1 VSARDQLAQ
10 AALVPP
16 HNLDAEESVLGAML
30 ANPGAIPVVHEILA
44 PQDFF
49 RANYGTIYG
58 AMLAMHERGEGVDA
72 ITLADELAQRGVLE
86 DVGGKAYIHTLNGIC
101 PDTTNAK
108 HYASIVRRES
118 LRRAQRV
125 AYERLGET
133 LNGNASQAQKTALQD
148 LVAATA
154 AAENGRAVQPTGPC
168 SYSGPE
174 IAAMTFP
181 DPDPV
186 LLYAERGTTFDVV
199 GKMKKGKT
207 TFVLLACKAALRG
220 EPFLDMPTKRVKV
233 LYLTEQSRR
242 SFRDK
247 LRSLDLLRESDL
259 RVLFRSDFIGWSW
272 NTICELIGEQ
282 VHRFDITLLVVDTVS
297 DWAQVE
303 DENSAA
309 EALRVMDPLRTIAE
323 DGVAVV
329 TVRHAGKG
337 EHGGQDVVDVGRGS
351 SAFAGAVDT
360 LCVLE
365 GAPGSGH
372 PNRRQLR
379 FVSRKDDVPPT
390 MVIELKDG
398 AYVALGP
405 APNVEYA
412 AAREFVLTHL
422 ASSEDAALGEKD
434 ILAACHGQ
442 FSRSTLK
449 RVLNGSNGTG
459 GLIREGIVTGR
470 VGAGTASAKA
480 FGYWLLRDEDDEQMG
495 L

>member
-1 VSARDQLAQ
+1 
-10 AALVPP
+10 
-16 HNLDAEESVLGAML
+16 ML
-30 ANPGAIPVVHEILA
+30 ANPGAISVVREILK
-44 PQDFF
+44 PEDFF
-49 RANYGTIYG
+49 RVNHGTIYG
-58 AMLAMHERGEGVDA
+58 AIVAMHERGEGVDA
-72 ITLADELAQRGVLE
+72 VTLADDLAERGVLE
-86 DVGGKAYIHTLNGIC
+86 SVGGKAYIRTLNDLPIAA
-101 PDTTNAK
+101 TNAK
-108 HYASIVRRES
+108 RYAEIVRRES

-125 AYERLGET
+125 AYQRLGET
-133 LNGNASQAQKTALQD
+133 LNGNAPEAQKKALQD
-148 LVAATA
+148 LVAATG
-154 AAENGRAVQPTGPC
+154 AAENSQAVRPTEPC
-168 SYSGPE
+168 AYTGPE
-174 IAAMTFP
+174 IGAMIFP
-181 DPDPV
+181 DPEPV
-186 LLYAERGTTFDVV
+186 LLYAERGTTFDLV

-207 TFVLLACKAALRG
+207 TFILLACRAALRG
-220 EPFLDMPTKRVKV
+220 QPFLDLPTKRVKV

-247 LRSLDLLRESDL
+247 LRSLDLLGESDL

-272 NTICELIGEQ
+272 ETICRFVGEQ
-282 VHRFDITLLVVDTVS
+282 VHRFDITLLVVDTLS

-303 DENSAA
+303 NENDAA

-323 DGVAVV
+323 SGVAVV

-379 FVSRKDDVPPT
+379 FISRKDDVPPT
-390 MVIELKDG
+390 MIVELKDG
-398 AYVALGP
+398 QYVALGS
-405 APNVEYA
+405 APNVEYT

-422 ASSEDAALGEKD
+422 PSSEDAALGEKE

-459 GLIREGIVTGR
+459 GLIREGIVTGK

-480 FGYWLLRDEDDEQMG
+480 FGYWLLRDDDDEQLG